1 MKDKTL
7 EIKRFVKEKAFETIG
22 VAKER
27 LGSTL
32 QTTKDKTY
40 ETTKSMNEKAS
51 YTTTIAKE
59 LLTSHAHTS

>member
-7 EIKRFVKEKAFETIG
+7 EIEESAKEKAFETIG
-22 VAKER
+22 VAKGR

-40 ETTKSMNEKAS
+40 ETTTSMKEKAS
-51 YTTTIAKE
+51 
-59 LLTSHAHTS
+59 